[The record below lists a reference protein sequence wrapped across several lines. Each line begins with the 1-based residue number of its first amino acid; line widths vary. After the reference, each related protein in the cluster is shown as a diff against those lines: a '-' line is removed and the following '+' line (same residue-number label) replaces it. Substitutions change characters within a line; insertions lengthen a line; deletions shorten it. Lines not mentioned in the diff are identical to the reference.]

1 MAEPPSRRSF
11 LFAAAATAA
20 AVPVGLKAQAKVGV
34 MRLSEGFIQRMP
46 DLMAWANVPGLSV
59 AILKDG
65 KLSWS
70 RGFGVVKAGES
81 TSVTADTIFPAAS
94 LSKPVVA
101 YAILRMRD
109 AKLIDLDRPLWN
121 YLPYADLPEAD
132 HAKVL
137 TARHALSHSSG
148 LQNWRFGPE
157 DKLQFA
163 FKPGE
168 SFQYSGEGF
177 YYLLRVI
184 EHITGRGFEEYMQE
198 TVLGPL
204 GMANSTYGW
213 NLNIEPKVTWGHN
226 GRMRPSESFN
236 AQRGR
241 QMLATA
247 EQIKKPLPSWKHE
260 DVAKAYSETNKT
272 APIFPNFLLPNSA
285 GSLLTSVDQYAEFMA
300 RLLRP
305 RGDRLDLSA
314 ESRREMLQRQVKI
327 NSGVSWGLGVG
338 LEKYGGRTHIWHW
351 GDNGNFKAFMMGDT
365 TNGSGV
371 VVFTNASNGDKMWQR
386 IVTEVMG
393 ADHPASYFF
402 MT

>member
-1 MAEPPSRRSF
+1 MDEKLPRRSF
-11 LFAAAATAA
+11 IAATCGALAAAPLVTFGQKRERAEPSA
-20 AVPVGLKAQAKVGV
+20 GFLKSIPRW
-34 MRLSEGFIQRMP
+34 ME
-46 DLMAWANVPGLSV
+46 WANVPGIAI

-65 KLSWS
+65 KLAWS

-81 TSVTADTIFPAAS
+81 TPVGTDTIFPAAS

-101 YAILRMRD
+101 YAILKMRD
-109 AKLIDLDRPLWN
+109 ANLIDIDRPLWS
-121 YLPYADLPEAD
+121 YLPYPDLPDVE
-132 HAKVL
+132 HAKTM

-148 LQNWRFGPE
+148 LQNWRFGRE

-184 EHITGRGFEEYMQE
+184 EHISGRGFEEYMQE
-198 TVLGPL
+198 AILRPL
-204 GMANSTYGW
+204 GLTNSTYGW
-213 NLNIEPKVTWGHN
+213 NAAIEPKVTWGHN
-226 GRMRPSESFN
+226 GRMRPSEGFN

-247 EQIKKPLPSWKHE
+247 EQINKPLPTWKHE
-260 DVAKAYSETNKT
+260 DVAKAYSEANKD

-285 GSLLTSVDQYAEFMA
+285 GSLLASVDQYAQFLG
-300 RLLRP
+300 RLLKP
-305 RGDRLDLSA
+305 RGDQLDLSA
-314 ESRREMLQRQVKI
+314 ASRRDVFTAQTKI
-327 NSGVSWGLGVG
+327 NSAISWGLGVG
-338 LEKYGGRTHIWHW
+338 LENYVGRTHIWHW

-371 VVFTNASNGDKMWQR
+371 VVFTNASNGHKMWQR
-386 IVTEVMG
+386 IVAEVMG

>member
-1 MAEPPSRRSF
+1 MKKMPRRTFIAGVGGALAAAPLIGVGQKVAKAEPSAAF
-11 LFAAAATAA
+11 LKSL
-20 AVPVGLKAQAKVGV
+20 PQ
-34 MRLSEGFIQRMP
+34 
-46 DLMAWANVPGLSV
+46 LMEWANVPGLAI

-65 KLSWS
+65 KLAWS

-81 TSVTADTIFPAAS
+81 PPVGTDTIFPAAS

-109 AKLIDLDRPLWN
+109 ANLIDIDRPLWS
-121 YLPYADLPEAD
+121 YLPYPDLPEVE
-132 HAKVL
+132 HAKTM

-148 LQNWRFGPE
+148 LQNWRFSKD

-177 YYLLRVI
+177 YYLLRVMEQI
-184 EHITGRGFEEYMQE
+184 SGRGFEEHMQE
-198 TVLGPL
+198 RVLQPL
-204 GMANSTYGW
+204 GMTNSTYGW
-213 NLNIEPKVTWGHN
+213 NASIEPKVTWGHN
-226 GRMRPSESFN
+226 GRMRPSEGFN

-260 DVAKAYSETNKT
+260 DVVKAYAEASKDE
-272 APIFPNFLLPNSA
+272 PIFPNFLLPNSA
-285 GSLLTSVDQYAEFMA
+285 GSLLTSVDQYAQFLG
-300 RLLRP
+300 RLLKP
-305 RGDRLDLSA
+305 RGDQLDLSA
-314 ESRREMLQRQVKI
+314 ASRRDMFATQTKI
-327 NSGVSWGLGVG
+327 NSAISWGLGVG
-338 LEKYGGRTHIWHW
+338 LESYGGRTKVWHW

-365 TNGSGV
+365 ANGSGV
-371 VVFTNASNGDKMWQR
+371 VVFTNASNGHKMWQR
-386 IVTEVMG
+386 IVAEVMG
-393 ADHPASYFF
+393 LDHPSTYFF

>member
-1 MAEPPSRRSF
+1 MEKLPRRSF
-11 LFAAAATAA
+11 ITGVGGALAAAPLIGVGQKSAKAEPSAA
-20 AVPVGLKAQAKVGV
+20 FLKSLPQ
-34 MRLSEGFIQRMP
+34 
-46 DLMAWANVPGLSV
+46 LMEWANVPGLAI

-65 KLSWS
+65 KLAWS

-81 TSVTADTIFPAAS
+81 IPVGTDTIFPAAS
-94 LSKPVVA
+94 LSKPLVA

-109 AKLIDLDRPLWN
+109 DKVIDINRPLWS
-121 YLPYADLPEAD
+121 YLPYPDLPDVE
-132 HAKVL
+132 HAKTM

-148 LQNWRFGPE
+148 LQNWRFSKD

-184 EHITGRGFEEYMQE
+184 EHLSGRGFEEYMQE
-198 TVLGPL
+198 RVLRPL
-204 GMANSTYGW
+204 GMTNSTYGW
-213 NLNIEPKVTWGHN
+213 NALIEPKVTWGHN
-226 GRMRPSESFN
+226 GRMRPSEGFN

-247 EQIKKPLPSWKHE
+247 EQLKKPLPSWKHE
-260 DVAKAYSETNKT
+260 DVAKAYADANRD

-285 GSLLTSVDQYAEFMA
+285 GSLITSVDQYAQFLG
-300 RLLRP
+300 RLLKP
-305 RGDRLDLSA
+305 RGDGSDLSGL
-314 ESRREMLQRQVKI
+314 SQREMFEPQVKI
-327 NSGVSWGLGVG
+327 NSGISWGLGVG
-338 LEKYGGRTHIWHW
+338 LESYNKRRLIWHW

-365 TNGSGV
+365 ASGSGV
-371 VVFTNASNGDKMWQR
+371 VVFTNASNGHKLWQR
-386 IVTEVMG
+386 IVAEVMG
-393 ADHPASYFF
+393 PDHPSTYFF